1 MKQIGILNQAA
12 QRAYLLRLLVKRNIR
27 NQYYGS
33 FIGVLWTV
41 LNPLLNM
48 LVMAFVFSMLFG
60 RGDIK
65 LDYSVYVLSG
75 NIIFNVMRSSTS
87 ESLPCLVNQRNLL
100 QKNKISASIFP
111 VSNVL
116 SSLVTFGFSFIAL
129 IGVMVVR
136 ILMGAP
142 ADMVAF
148 HWEMIL
154 TLVLLPSLLLFS
166 LGISLFLSS
175 LFVFFRD
182 IQHFYSVIL
191 TLWTYLTPLF
201 YTVDSLNNAMVQKVM
216 VLNPMYHYVEYF
228 RTLLMGAVPSL
239 KAHLFCYGF
248 AIISFLIGYLFMR
261 LTKNSIAARL

>member
-1 MKQIGILNQAA
+1 MKQVGIFKQAA

-60 RGDIK
+60 TGDIK

-75 NIIFNVMRSSTS
+75 NIIFNVMRASTS
-87 ESLPCLVNQRNLL
+87 ESLPCLVSQRDLL
-100 QKNKISASIFP
+100 QKNKISVSIFP

-129 IGVMVVR
+129 VGVMVVR
-136 ILMGAP
+136 ILMGA
-142 ADMVAF
+142 DMVAF
-148 HWEMIL
+148 HWEIIL
-154 TLVLLPSLLLFS
+154 TFVLLPSLLLFS

-182 IQHFYSVIL
+182 IQHFYTVIL

-201 YTVDSLNNAMVQKVM
+201 YTVDSLNNDLVKKVM
-216 VLNPMYHYVEYF
+216 GLNPMYHYVEYF
-228 RTLLMGAVPSL
+228 RSLLMGVVPSL
-239 KAHLFCYGF
+239 RAHLICYGF
-248 AIISFLIGYLFMR
+248 GLIFLLIGYLFMR

>member
-1 MKQIGILNQAA
+1 MKQVGLLNQAT
-12 QRAYLLRLLVKRNIR
+12 QRAYLLRLLVRRNIR

-48 LVMAFVFSMLFG
+48 LVMAFVFSMIFG
-60 RGDIK
+60 REGIE

-87 ESLPCLVNQRNLL
+87 GSLPCLVNQRNLL
-100 QKNKISASIFP
+100 QKNKISVSIFP
-111 VSNVL
+111 ISNVL

-129 IGVMVVR
+129 VVVMVIR
-136 ILMGAP
+136 ILMRAP
-142 ADMVAF
+142 DVAF
-148 HWEMIL
+148 HWEMLL
-154 TLVLLPSLLLFS
+154 TIVLLPSLLLFS
-166 LGISLFLSS
+166 LGISLFLSA

-182 IQHFYSVIL
+182 IQHIYSVVL

-201 YTVDSLNNAMVQKVM
+201 YTVDALKNPLVTKVM
-216 VLNPMYHYVEYF
+216 GFNPMYHYVNYF
-228 RTLLMGAVPSL
+228 RSLLMGVVPSL
-239 KAHLFCYGF
+239 TEHIICYGF
-248 AIISFLIGYLFMR
+248 GIAFFVLGLIFMR